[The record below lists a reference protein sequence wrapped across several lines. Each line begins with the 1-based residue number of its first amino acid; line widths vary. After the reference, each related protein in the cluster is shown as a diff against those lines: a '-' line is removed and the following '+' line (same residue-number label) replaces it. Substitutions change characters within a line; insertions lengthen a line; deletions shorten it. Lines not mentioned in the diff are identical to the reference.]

1 MKMAAVQMVSGTSVE
16 GNLLQA
22 GQLLEQ
28 AAAPGRRTGRAAR
41 VLLSHGLAG
50 HRQTEGSGTVW
61 HATTGSTCSA
71 LTMDRTS
78 TMNPASWSGVRSL
91 RHLTWRPLMATPAAS
106 A

>member
-41 VLLSHGLAG
+41 VLLSLGFEDTDKLKVQEPFG
-50 HRQTEGSGTVW
+50 TLRQ
-61 HATTGSTCSA
+61 
-71 LTMDRTS
+71 D
-78 TMNPASWSGVRSL
+78 
-91 RHLTWRPLMATPAAS
+91 PLVPL
-106 A
+106 